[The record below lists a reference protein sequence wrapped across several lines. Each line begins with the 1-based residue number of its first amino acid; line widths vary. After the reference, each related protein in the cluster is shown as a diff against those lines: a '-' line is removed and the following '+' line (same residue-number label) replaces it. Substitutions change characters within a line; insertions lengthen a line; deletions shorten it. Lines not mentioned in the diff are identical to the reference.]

1 MEIGSKEHK
10 ALLRNAIVK
19 TALRTFSLGALIG
32 LMLIVPLLVREN
44 SFSQMLAKIGISV
57 IAVSLIYAG
66 WVALSKA
73 KKVFK
78 DL

>member
-10 ALLRNAIVK
+10 ALLRYAIIK

-32 LMLIVPLLVREN
+32 LMLIVPSLVREN
-44 SFSQMLAKIGISV
+44 SFSQMLAKIGVSV

-66 WVALSKA
+66 WIALSKA